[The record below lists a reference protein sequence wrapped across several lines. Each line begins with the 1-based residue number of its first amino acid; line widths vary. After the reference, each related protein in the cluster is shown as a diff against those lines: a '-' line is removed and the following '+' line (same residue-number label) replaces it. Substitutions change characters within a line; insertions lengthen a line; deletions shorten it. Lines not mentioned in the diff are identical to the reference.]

1 MSNWFECKVK
11 YHKHDEASGKVKK
24 VSEPFLLDAV
34 SFTDAEAR
42 IIKEIEQYVKDEF
55 VVTNISKAKYT
66 DVFHYEDTDKW
77 FKCKVT
83 YTDVDQKSGKEK
95 KFTNM
100 MLVSASNAKEAY
112 ERIEESLNTMII
124 PFEIPSVILTSIVDV
139 IPYHAEEEST
149 DKTFSD
155 NLAALNEVFNS

>member
-1 MSNWFECKVK
+1 MSNWFECKVS

-42 IIKEIEQYVKDEF
+42 IIREIEQYVKEEF
-55 VVTNISKAKYT
+55 VVTNISKAKYS
-66 DVFHYEDTDKW
+66 DVFDYQDSDKW
-77 FKCKVT
+77 FKCKMT

-95 KFTNM
+95 KYNNM

-112 ERIEESLNTMII
+112 ERIEESLSTMIV
-124 PFEIPSVILTSIVDV
+124 PFEIPSVVLTAIVDV
-139 IPYHAEEEST
+139 IPYQTEESESPL
-149 DKTFSD
+149 KD
-155 NLAALNEVFNS
+155 NLAALGEIFNS